1 MPEAPGEESTESGV
15 DKKHGDRRGSH
26 PRSELESGPI
36 LTAFGNTVSRL
47 GFHPGSCE
55 ATGAFLTRSRLAL
68 KLFKQGT
75 SDCSVEH
82 VPEAGKSAWRPVRRF

>member
-1 MPEAPGEESTESGV
+1 MDTSTGE
-15 DKKHGDRRGSH
+15 KHGDRRVSY
-26 PRSELESGPI
+26 PWSELESGSI

-55 ATGAFLTRSRLAL
+55 ATDAFLKRFSLAL
-68 KLFKQGT
+68 KLLKQGT

-82 VPEAGKSAWRPVRRF
+82 GPEAGKSAWRPVRRF